1 MGDFTPGA
9 ESHGSG
15 LLLKVQIGAE
25 DRADI
30 LGLQLEGTRGAHSLG
45 EPLAGGRI
53 IYPLA
58 VEAGGELRITNPS
71 Q

>member
-9 ESHGSG
+9 ESRGSG

-30 LGLQLEGTRGAHSLG
+30 LGLQLKEHRGPIAWESPWQGDALSI
-45 EPLAGGRI
+45 L
-53 IYPLA
+53 
-58 VEAGGELRITNPS
+58 
-71 Q
+71 